1 MRKLTFICSSEEQET
16 LFFLAKCHPK
26 DYFRVRGKALISL
39 LSGQSITKTAS
50 VLQIQSQSIRNWI
63 HWWDEDGLVGI
74 LKSRKGGAKA
84 KLTDDLIQIAVE
96 AAKKEPMSLAQIAA
110 HVRQVRPDAP
120 EFSLDRLGA
129 RLRENGL
136 SYKRTRYSLKKKG
149 SGAL

>member
-1 MRKLTFICSSEEQET
+1 MRKLTFICNDEEKTT
-16 LFFLAKCHPK
+16 LAYLATAHPK

-39 LSGQSITKTAS
+39 LSGQTITETAN
-50 VLQIQSQSIRNWI
+50 VLQIQPQSIRNWI
-63 HWWDEDGLVGI
+63 HLWDEEGLIGI

-96 AAKKEPMSLAQIAA
+96 QAKKEPMSLAQIAEY
-110 HVRQVRPDAP
+110 VRQFRPDAP
-120 EFSLDRLGA
+120 EFSLDRLGV

-136 SYKRTRYSLKKKG
+136 TYKRTRYSLKKKG